1 MLWALFG
8 MRAILQT
15 QVRLAHTSQK
25 LSSGGRGQ
33 EETHLAVLETGLQK
47 IFLPTWSAKI
57 LFLTSPC
64 EDKRALMFMMQIEN
78 EEITGER

>member
-1 MLWALFG
+1 MGSVWHESYLANTSAVG
-8 MRAILQT
+8 MYGTETLQ
-15 QVRLAHTSQK
+15 K
-25 LSSGGRGQ
+25 
-33 EETHLAVLETGLQK
+33 EETHLAILGTGLQK

-64 EDKRALMFMMQIEN
+64 EDKRALMLMMQIEN

>member
-1 MLWALFG
+1 MGSVWHESYLANTSAVG
-8 MRAILQT
+8 TYVTETLQ
-15 QVRLAHTSQK
+15 R
-25 LSSGGRGQ
+25 GRGQ

-64 EDKRALMFMMQIEN
+64 EDKRALMLMMQIEN